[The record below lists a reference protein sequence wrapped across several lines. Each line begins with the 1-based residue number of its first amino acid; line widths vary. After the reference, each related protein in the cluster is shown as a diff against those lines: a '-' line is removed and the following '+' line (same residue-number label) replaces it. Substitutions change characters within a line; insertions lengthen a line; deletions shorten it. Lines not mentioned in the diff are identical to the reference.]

1 MTTQVRAQ
9 KGCALARKPR
19 GAGSTPDRLWFLAG
33 REERCVDAFV
43 LLSITQLSIVC
54 QPWKHENQDMISVS
68 PAQRASSL
76 DSGAPAL
83 LPVLSGLCLS
93 TSHALG
99 SGRCEWA
106 MGALAVTVRHFSHFR
121 IRNQISYSQCG
132 HPAPP
137 FAATSCQLGG
147 VVAASSWP
155 APSDA
160 TALGLA
166 PPNCGPLSN
175 VFDNIFP
182 LLLHHPVG
190 GKSI

>member
-1 MTTQVRAQ
+1 
-9 KGCALARKPR
+9 
-19 GAGSTPDRLWFLAG
+19 
-33 REERCVDAFV
+33 
-43 LLSITQLSIVC
+43 
-54 QPWKHENQDMISVS
+54 MISVS
-68 PAQRASSL
+68 PAQRASPL

-93 TSHALG
+93 TFHALG

-137 FAATSCQLGG
+137 FAAT
-147 VVAASSWP
+147 
-155 APSDA
+155 
-160 TALGLA
+160 LGLA
-166 PPNCGPLSN
+166 PPNSGPLSN

-182 LLLHHPVG
+182 LLLHRPVG
-190 GKSI
+190 GK

>member
-54 QPWKHENQDMISVS
+54 QPRKHENQDMISVS

-137 FAATSCQLGG
+137 FAAT
-147 VVAASSWP
+147 
-155 APSDA
+155 
-160 TALGLA
+160 LGLA
-166 PPNCGPLSN
+166 PPNSGPLSN

-182 LLLHHPVG
+182 LLLHRPVG
-190 GKSI
+190 GK